1 MNKIEIK
8 TEFIKLDQ
16 FLKWAGIVESG
27 SIAKLIIQNGDVK
40 VNGEIVTQ
48 RGKKLFPN
56 DIVLIKDVGTF
67 QISRFEEK

>member
-1 MNKIEIK
+1 MNKIWIK

-27 SIAKLIIQNGDVK
+27 SIAKLLIQNGDVK
-40 VNGEIVTQ
+40 VNGETVTQ

-56 DIVLIKDVGTF
+56 DIVFVKDVGTF
-67 QISRFEEK
+67 EIIRFEEK

>member
-27 SIAKLIIQNGDVK
+27 SIAKLLIQNGDVK

-48 RGKKLFPN
+48 RGKKLFPK
-56 DIVLIKDVGTF
+56 DIVYIKDVGTF
-67 QISRFEEK
+67 EISHFEEK